1 MTWDGVYYGSIN
13 REGCGGWHEMEFI
26 MVVSIDKM
34 WWMMTW
40 DGVYYGSINREGCG
54 GWHEMEF
61 IMVVSIEK
69 DVVDDMRW
77 SLLW

>member
-1 MTWDGVYYGSIN
+1 MWWMTWYGVYYGSISRVWWMTWDGVYYGSIN
-13 REGCGGWHEMEFI
+13 GEEGCGGWHE
-26 MVVSIDKM
+26 K
-34 WWMMTW
+34 
-40 DGVYYGSINREGCG
+40 
-54 GWHEMEF
+54 EF

>member
-1 MTWDGVYYGSIN
+1 MWWMTWDGVYYGSIN

-26 MVVSIDKM
+26 MVVSI
-34 WWMMTW
+34 
-40 DGVYYGSINREGCG
+40 GEGCG